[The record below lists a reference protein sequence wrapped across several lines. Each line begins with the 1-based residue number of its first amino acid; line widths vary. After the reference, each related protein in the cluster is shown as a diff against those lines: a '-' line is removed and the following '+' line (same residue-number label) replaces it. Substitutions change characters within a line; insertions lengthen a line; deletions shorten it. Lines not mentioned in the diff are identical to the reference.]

1 MTAMETTKSNR
12 ARAAQL
18 TVAIATSV
26 AIFGAALFIPA
37 ASFSGPVGDTELRS
51 LTLAQK
57 RAKARAMAKC
67 KQIKPKAKRNA
78 CIKQVNKRFAPS
90 GPAIGKTW
98 EVDVWDNYYAP
109 GILDVTVNDAIEWVW
124 KEDSREGHNVS
135 LLEGPRGVSPYDFE
149 SRVIYDDGSKFKRQ
163 IKVAGTYT
171 FFCSLHAGMQMQ
183 VNARK

>member
-1 MTAMETTKSNR
+1 MTRSNR
-12 ARAAQL
+12 APGARLKAAMI
-18 TVAIATSV
+18 TSIAILGV
-26 AIFGAALFIPA
+26 ALFMPA
-37 ASFSGPVGDTELRS
+37 PSFSGPVGDTELRS
-51 LTLAQK
+51 LTLTQK

-67 KQIKPKAKRNA
+67 KQIKSKAKRNA

-90 GPAIGKTW
+90 GPAIGRTW

-149 SRVIYDDGSKFKRQ
+149 SRIIYDDGSKFKRQ

-171 FFCSLHAGMQMQ
+171 FFCTLHAGMQMQ